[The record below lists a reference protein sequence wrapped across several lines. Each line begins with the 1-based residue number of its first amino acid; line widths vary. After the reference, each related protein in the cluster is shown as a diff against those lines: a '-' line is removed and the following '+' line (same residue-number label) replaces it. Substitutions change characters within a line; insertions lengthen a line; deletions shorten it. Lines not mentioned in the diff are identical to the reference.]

1 MAIEKVITPDLE
13 TPTVKIPT
21 DEDIQLDE
29 AGNAEVTLQDDQA
42 MAEAEAM
49 GLMDDMMMPMATE
62 HDANLV
68 EFMDEQDLAEFADDM
83 FEGYQTDKEA
93 RGEYDEIAEDGVN
106 LLGLSYD
113 DSSQPFPGACGST
126 HPVLAQSVV
135 KFQAKAFKEL
145 FPTEGPVR
153 TRIMGVQSDQKLQQA
168 NRVRDFM
175 NWQTQVQMPEYGP
188 ELDRLLFHVALYGS
202 AFKKTYWDAT
212 SNRPRTEYVKAQDFY
227 VDYYASNLETAERF
241 THKYTLS
248 TNQIKKL
255 QLAGLFAKDVDFS
268 EDAEISESAAEDA
281 ANEAVGLSKPG
292 NNNDRVEILEM
303 HVEAD
308 VPGFEDE
315 SGVNLPY
322 IVYMTADQK
331 VLSIRRN
338 WDVEDPFKKKK
349 LYFTHYTMIPGLGF
363 YGYGYLHLI
372 GGLTK
377 TATSSMRQLI
387 DAGTFANLPGGF
399 KAHGLRVLA
408 PDEPI
413 APGEWREVNSPA
425 GDLGKSLQP
434 LPFKEPSSTLFNL
447 MQYVTNAAREFADAT
462 DNVVES
468 GSNYGPVGT
477 TMALLEQSSKLFAA
491 VHKRMHEAQ
500 TKDLRI
506 LCRLDQEYLPE
517 SYPYEV
523 AGGAQQVFS
532 QDFNLKSIDVIPVSD
547 PNMPTEAHRIAKI
560 NAIMSIAQ
568 QNPGQYNMQLI
579 SQELF
584 SAMGVEDPKRY
595 LAQSQPPFTGDPIT
609 ENMAAMKGAPL
620 KASIEQ
626 NHDAH
631 IIVHGTMLQ
640 NPAYNENQQMKQIL
654 MSHIQDHLSLKYRQ
668 EMAQM
673 IPDPQM
679 QQMIMSNP
687 PQQQPGQP
695 KQPPPKLPPE
705 LENQIA
711 MMAANA
717 ADSVLQLD
725 EEKARIMAGEKK
737 DPQIELQEKD
747 LALRAQKMMN
757 DLKVHEDKMA
767 LEEAQTIIKDENTDE
782 DRELRKEKIMIDQMN
797 KESEMKQELV
807 EKAMDVAAQTG
818 ASAIKISG
826 DI

>member
-1 MAIEKVITPDLE
+1 MAIEKVITPDLD
-13 TPTVKIPT
+13 TPSIQLPT

-29 AGNAEVTLQDDQA
+29 EGNAEVTLQDDQA

-49 GLMDDMMMPMATE
+49 GLTDDMMGETATE

-68 EFMDEQDLAEFADDM
+68 EFMDDNEISEFADDLY
-83 FEGYQTDKEA
+83 EGYQTDKEA
-93 RGEYDEIAEDGVN
+93 RGEYDTIAEDGVN

-241 THKYTLS
+241 THRYTLS
-248 TNQIKKL
+248 SNQVRKL
-255 QLAGLFAKDVDFS
+255 QIAGLFAEVEYS
-268 EDAEISESAAEDA
+268 EDSEITESEADNA

-292 NNNDRVEILEM
+292 NNNERVEILEM
-303 HVEAD
+303 HVDAD

-315 SGVNLPY
+315 SGVKLPY

-338 WDVEDPFKKKK
+338 WDEEDQFKKKK

-434 LPFKEPSSTLFNL
+434 LPFKEPSQTLFNL

-568 QNPGQYNMQLI
+568 QNPAQYNMGLI

-609 ENMAAMKGAPL
+609 ENMAAMKGKPL
-620 KASIEQ
+620 RVGMDQ

-640 NPAYNENQQMKQIL
+640 NPAYSDNQQMKQIL
-654 MSHIQDHLSLKYRQ
+654 MAHIQDHLAMKYRQ

-687 PQQQPGQP
+687 PQPQPGQVES
-695 KQPPPKLPPE
+695 QPPAQLPPE
-705 LENQIA
+705 MENQIA
-711 MMAANA
+711 LMAANA

-725 EEKARIMAGEKK
+725 EEKAKIMAGERK

-757 DLKVHEDKMA
+757 DLKIHEDQMA
-767 LEEAQTIIKDENTDE
+767 LEEAQTIIKDENADDDRDLRTAQLMMQDE
-782 DRELRKEKIMIDQMN
+782 NKDADRQQKI
-797 KESEMKQELV
+797 V

-818 ASAIKISG
+818 ANAIKISG
-826 DI
+826 NI

>member
-1 MAIEKVITPDLE
+1 MAIEKVITPDLD
-13 TPTVKIPT
+13 TPTVEIPT

-68 EFMDEQDLAEFADDM
+68 EFMEEQDITELANELY
-83 FEGYQTDKEA
+83 EGYQTDKEA

-126 HPVLAQSVV
+126 HPILAQSVV

-153 TRIMGVQSDQKLQQA
+153 TRIMGVQTDQKMQQA

-175 NWQTQVQMPEYGP
+175 NWQTQIQMPEYGP
-188 ELDRLLFHVALYGS
+188 ELDRLLFHTALYGS

-212 SNRPRTEYVKAQDFY
+212 LNRPRTEYIKAQDFY

-241 THKYTLS
+241 THRYTLS
-248 TNQIKKL
+248 SNQVRKL
-255 QLAGLFAKDVDFS
+255 QLAKLFADVEYT
-268 EDAEISESAAEDA
+268 EDADIPESAADEA
-281 ANEAVGLSKPG
+281 ANEAVGLSSPG
-292 NNNDRVEILEM
+292 NNSERVEILEM
-303 HVEAD
+303 HVDAD
-308 VPGFEDE
+308 VTGFEDPT
-315 SGVNLPY
+315 GVKLPY

-338 WDVEDPFKKKK
+338 WDVDDPFRKKK

-506 LCRLDQEYLPE
+506 LARLDQEYLPNV
-517 SYPYEV
+517 YPYEV

-568 QNPGQYNMQLI
+568 QNPAQYNMQLI

-609 ENMAAMKGAPL
+609 ENMMAMKGSPL
-620 KASIEQ
+620 KARIDQ

-640 NPAYNENQQMKQIL
+640 NPAYNENRQMAQIL
-654 MSHIQDHLSLKYRQ
+654 MAHIQEHLSMKYRQ

-679 QQMIMSNP
+679 QQMIMSSP
-687 PQQQPGQP
+687 MEQQPGQP
-695 KQPPPKLPPE
+695 GQMPPQQLPPE

-711 MMAANA
+711 MMSAEAS
-717 ADSVLQLD
+717 DKVLQLD
-725 EEKARIMAGEKK
+725 EEKAKIMAGEKK

-767 LEEAQTIIKDENTDE
+767 LEEAQTIIQDENKDE
-782 DRELRKEKIMIDQMN
+782 DRKLKEDKMMLDQMN

-807 EKAMDVAAQTG
+807 EKAMDVATQTG

-826 DI
+826 EI